1 MEDVSVMDV
10 QNVMEKM
17 QQRNR
22 EMFKVRVVGV
32 TAPCVQCNA
41 PATLSL

>member
-10 QNVMEKM
+10 QNVMERM

-22 EMFKVRVVGV
+22 EMFKVR
-32 TAPCVQCNA
+32 ACWCHRQLCAMQC
-41 PATLSL
+41 LCHSL